1 MDVDITPHNNTSQS
15 QSYGVTINI
24 YRRSASISIPSPHCF
39 VFHSQFSPD
48 LLSSVFH
55 TYCVNGKPKDR

>member
-1 MDVDITPHNNTSQS
+1 MGIDITPHNNTSQS

-39 VFHSQFSPD
+39 VFHSQFSPN
-48 LLSSVFH
+48 LLSSVFY
-55 TYCVNGKPKDR
+55 TCCVNGKPKDR